1 MSLINTLSHRTV
13 LRAVIS
19 MGYMEWFGGLVLI
32 IKWLS
37 QFQSF
42 AGKQQQ
48 KGQREQGAELISD
61 D

>member
-1 MSLINTLSHRTV
+1 MSLVHRHSHSTALCGIIRTDH
-13 LRAVIS
+13 IK
-19 MGYMEWFGGLVLI
+19 WFGAAVLI

-48 KGQREQGAELISD
+48 KGHW
-61 D
+61 